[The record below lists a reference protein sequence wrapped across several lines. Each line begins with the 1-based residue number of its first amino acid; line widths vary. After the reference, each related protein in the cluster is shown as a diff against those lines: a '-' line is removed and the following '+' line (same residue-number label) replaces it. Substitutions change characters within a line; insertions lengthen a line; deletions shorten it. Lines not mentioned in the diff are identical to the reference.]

1 LLQNKLNSFFA
12 LVLCSLLAH
21 LALVALV
28 LQQQF
33 VYQPLQTLP
42 APLQVFTVTRAP
54 QLPPPVTLPA
64 AEPAAKPP
72 APTFA
77 PAPPKQPEPKRAAT
91 RPIVQAAATPA
102 NINPA
107 KISPANSKTAPASAA
122 PADRPLDL
130 SAVFSSVQQQSA
142 RRELSAAELAALS
155 APKTETIT
163 PSHAVR
169 RPTLKPGSG
178 PASDVLE
185 TLADGTQ
192 LVRVGKQCVLAAPG
206 ADLRKD
212 IHSMKLVGCGAGGN
226 SEQDKIDAHFEQVMS
241 KIGQHR

>member
-1 LLQNKLNSFFA
+1 MQNKLNSFFA

-33 VYQPLQTLP
+33 VYQPPQTRP
-42 APLQVFTVTRAP
+42 APLQVFAVTRAP

-64 AEPAAKPP
+64 AEPVAKPP

-102 NINPA
+102 NINPV